1 MYRYVEVLLKCSNSH
16 TFPMSLGCLKQLLM
30 DLSMIYTELYSACV
44 SWTRPNQFSWF
55 RQQTD
60 SPTLNSRHWLRQ
72 MLKLFWKHQRA
83 TVFTVFR
90 KLTYNWFGYTV
101 VVSAHTLP
109 LRRYFCLLF
118 LWTLEMTFITI
129 SIQQYHIYSTI
140 LNYIFKIDLDFI
152 MCRTDYLTNII
163 HSKHWV

>member
-30 DLSMIYTELYSACV
+30 DFSMIYTEMYSACV
-44 SWTRPNQFSWF
+44 SWMRPNDCAPQFSWF

-83 TVFTVFR
+83 TFFTVFG
-90 KLTYNWFGYTV
+90 KLAYNWFGYTV
-101 VVSAHTLP
+101 DVSP

-118 LWTLEMTFITI
+118 LWPLEMTFI
-129 SIQQYHIYSTI
+129 IYSAIPYLFNHITLHF
-140 LNYIFKIDLDFI
+140 LN
-152 MCRTDYLTNII
+152 
-163 HSKHWV
+163 